1 MCSFRKLVFAFLS
14 ATVAMP
20 VAAETVRVVADINQ
34 YSGFTISQSVSAE
47 DVVFHRA
54 RATDNTPS
62 RLWRSTLSETS
73 EIDISAI
80 QADATI
86 SNMFLTQN
94 YLYLWRWDY
103 TLHQMT
109 LDGQQ
114 LREVSGPP
122 GEYFFDEPIAGG
134 ESDVVYFL
142 ENGPDFDNDGSLLF
156 KLDERSAVI
165 TQIGEE
171 IFDRLSAGSEARI
184 INDRIVYNAWDSV
197 WSVDLNG
204 QDVRQ
209 IKKLSDSFRS
219 NVATPVFTENLMYFA
234 VKSGPLQKCSL
245 WRTDGTIDGTFE
257 LTSLTERFGDCRVE
271 MVPTGN
277 NRAVISK
284 VSNTSRAGVSEL
296 WETSGTVNTTREITR
311 FRMSR
316 TQERLDLTRVGD
328 HLWYRRD
335 ITSGPRSTRSIIYIT
350 DLSFANTRRLLARPG
365 NTPIGIFPLGNHM
378 LIQVSKSATSIVY
391 LADENGDN
399 LKAAYRGIGSFSMY
413 EEQVAVLG
421 DQALLPF
428 QTLGE
433 PREFLMAVDL
443 ESRQRTARLAWKN
456 SNHSSALQSRVVE
469 GPDGYVYFCATGATA
484 QLGASSSTGVIHRD
498 WWPAIWRTDGS
509 EENTDILLAPL
520 DSSQRPRS
528 CGDFGVGRENI
539 YFTRTASLGPG
550 LQQTELWTAN
560 LDGTDQKL
568 LIDVGR
574 EAGAGRGSMP
584 RDLFALD
591 SGSVLYTAQ
600 TGIRTNAGRKLVL
613 GDADGSYTIIGNQ
626 EAKKTEIVAKAGD
639 RYWVRSSEETPETD
653 DSWSLWVSDGTEAG
667 TQLVARRI
675 YASNF
680 VEVNGDVYYTAEFRE
695 NPNRRTG
702 LFRVASGESSPLFVS
717 DFSDNVAS
725 VIAFD
730 GDIVFIQ
737 PARSGETTDQLRRFN
752 IETGGE
758 VILFD
763 SSTATGN
770 LKSIAVL
777 NGSIY
782 VFKDKFIDRAILP
795 DWQIWRS
802 SGSAGDAVLIT
813 EQNSRSADVWTITDR
828 SHGYFKP
835 TASALW
841 FFAGD
846 EKRGNELWQLTP

>member
-1 MCSFRKLVFAFLS
+1 MHTLRKLIFALIS
-14 ATVAMP
+14 STVALP
-20 VAAETVRVVADINQ
+20 IAAETVRVVADINQ
-34 YSGFTISQSVSAE
+34 YSGFTISQSVGTD

-54 RATDNTPS
+54 RATNNTPS
-62 RLWRSTLSETS
+62 RLWRSTRLETS

-114 LREVSGPP
+114 LREVSGPQ
-122 GEYFFDEPIAGG
+122 GEYFFNNPMIGG
-134 ESDVVYFL
+134 ESDVAWFV

-156 KLDERSAVI
+156 KLDESSAVM

-171 IFDRLSAGSEARI
+171 VFDRLSAGSKARI

-209 IKKLSDSFRS
+209 IRKLSDSSRS
-219 NVATPVFTENLMYFA
+219 NVATPVFTESLMYFA
-234 VKSGPLQKCSL
+234 VKSGPLEKCSL
-245 WRTDGTIDGTFE
+245 WRTDGSIEGTFE

-271 MVPTGN
+271 VVPTGG

-284 VSNTSRAGVSEL
+284 VNNTSRVSVSEI
-296 WETSGTVNTTREITR
+296 WETGGTVDTTRKLTR

-335 ITSGPRSTRSIIYIT
+335 VDIGPRSTRSIIYIT

-399 LKAAYRGIGSFSMY
+399 LKAAYRGIGSFNMY

-433 PREFLMAVDL
+433 PREFLMAIDL
-443 ESRQRTARLAWKN
+443 ESRQRTPRIAWKN
-456 SNHSSALQSRVVE
+456 SNYSSALQNRVVE
-469 GPDGYVYFCATGATA
+469 GPDGYVYFCASGATA
-484 QLGASSSTGVIHRD
+484 QLGFSGSTGVIHRD

-528 CGDFGVGRENI
+528 CGDFAVGSENI
-539 YFTRTASLGPG
+539 YFTRTASVGPG
-550 LQQTELWTAN
+550 PQQTELWTAN

-568 LIDVGR
+568 LINVGR
-574 EAGAGRGSMP
+574 ETGVGRDSRP
-584 RDLFALD
+584 LEIFALD
-591 SGSVLYTAQ
+591 GGSVLYTALA
-600 TGIRTNAGRKLVL
+600 GNRNNPGRKLVR
-613 GDADGSYTIIGNQ
+613 GEADGSYTIIGNQ

-639 RYWVRSSEETPETD
+639 RYWVRSSEKTPETD
-653 DSWSLWVSDGTEAG
+653 DSWSLWLSDGSEVG
-667 TQLVARRI
+667 TRLVARRI

-680 VEVNGDVYYTAEFRE
+680 VEVNGDVYFTAEFRE
-695 NPNRRTG
+695 NTNRRGG
-702 LFRVASGESSPLFVS
+702 LFRVASGESRPEFVS
-717 DFSDNVAS
+717 EFSENVADLT
-725 VIAFD
+725 AFD
-730 GDIVFIQ
+730 GDIAFIQ
-737 PARSGETTDQLRRFN
+737 SALSGQTTEQLRRFDT
-752 IETGGE
+752 ETGEE
-758 VILFD
+758 VVLFD
-763 SSTATGN
+763 SSTASGN

-782 VFKDKFIDRAILP
+782 VFKDKFIDRSILP

-802 SGSAGDAVLIT
+802 SGNAGDAVLIS
-813 EQNSRSADVWTITDR
+813 EQNSRTADVYTIVDR
-828 SHGYFKP
+828 SHGYFKS
-835 TASALW
+835 TSSALW